1 MYGFYHWVH
10 PTFAKI
16 PGDWK
21 DAVGQLT
28 MGQTL
33 QPQIWWVGAKH
44 LLDGV
49 GLWLQRVNANASPCW

>member
-1 MYGFYHWVH
+1 MYGFYYWVH

-33 QPQIWWVGAKH
+33 QPQNWWVGAKH

-49 GLWLQRVNANASPCW
+49 GLR